1 MGEFKQ
7 HVIFSQNKIAP
18 ISTNQIFKNK
28 KKTLTFYSCIKNLK
42 SRLRLI

>member
-28 KKTLTFYSCIKNLK
+28 NKKI
-42 SRLRLI
+42 